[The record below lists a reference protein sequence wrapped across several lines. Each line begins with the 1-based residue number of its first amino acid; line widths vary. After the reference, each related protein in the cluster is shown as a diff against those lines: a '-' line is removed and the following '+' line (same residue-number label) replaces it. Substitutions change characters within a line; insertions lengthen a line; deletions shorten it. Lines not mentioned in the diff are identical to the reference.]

1 MTKLQYNIL
10 SIYSIRMVLMYGVT
24 ACCSCEVC
32 QTPPPSDGYMMVVFI
47 VGWSAGTVHIV
58 EWCCMVL
65 YGGRWERLDRYT

>member
-1 MTKLQYNIL
+1 MLLYDL
-10 SIYSIRMVLMYGVT
+10 LWHSMVLMYGVT

-47 VGWSAGTVHIV
+47 VGWSGGTVHIV

-65 YGGRWERLDRYT
+65 YGGEVGKA